1 MLRQSR
7 SADSE
12 DDVSVLSSMS
22 STLNHV
28 RDYGISYTT
37 SRNRT
42 TGPSKAGGL
51 VDVADTSLVV
61 PERLCLLFTIVSFGY
76 MCAWT
81 SLGSLISY
89 YKHTYSSALYN
100 NIYCSFYLFG
110 LPVSILQYKYDTE
123 MDHIWGS
130 KKAYLLKGAFGFGLI
145 ILVLLVLP
153 FVKSTT
159 GLVVLYSI
167 LGICSWLI
175 HGAATLLVS
184 VFPPRASGYLQT
196 GFRSPEIF
204 TVLAVSTFDIAADAS
219 TASLNYFY
227 LSIAVMVSL
236 GWIAWYHIV
245 DSRATEHLFLD
256 IDKANEELYW
266 LDANADLQLTLGQ
279 GDEDGVLSNHNS
291 PFVYGSIGGSGF
303 QTSDDISE
311 DAADYDGD
319 EEYGGGVFESSPLL
333 KETSR
338 GSSGLSTSFHGTPMQ
353 SYSSSSST
361 RSHTHTHNMGRH
373 TRARMH
379 TLGGVDD
386 EPYPSGRAADF
397 SHHSSSPASNPNPFD
412 TPSNV
417 GRKEARDRENRDASS
432 TVIERNTGFQK
443 YSKMEVSKAIRPLC
457 LALFLVM
464 FTSIFQAS
472 FFSYAD
478 STVTDIDL
486 EQRLYFTR
494 LFLDLAGRP
503 LATLLPRPWFVKT
516 PIMVFKLSVWRLL
529 LFFIYFLYIFLPG
542 FPQNDNFVVFIVGIF
557 SLANGYFS
565 VLIYEY
571 ASHDTS
577 HLGKNAQTYSASLL
591 NIVFQISAFV
601 SVSASTAIIWYF
613 DRV

>member
-22 STLNHV
+22 GTLNHV

-37 SRNRT
+37 SRNRA

-51 VDVADTSLVV
+51 VDAADTSLVV

-145 ILVLLVLP
+145 ILVLLLLP

-196 GFRSPEIF
+196 GFRSPEMF
-204 TVLAVSTFDIAADAS
+204 TVLAVSTLDIAADAS

-227 LSIAVMVSL
+227 LSIAAMVSL

-256 IDKANEELYW
+256 IDKANEEL
-266 LDANADLQLTLGQ
+266 
-279 GDEDGVLSNHNS
+279 
-291 PFVYGSIGGSGF
+291 
-303 QTSDDISE
+303 
-311 DAADYDGD
+311 
-319 EEYGGGVFESSPLL
+319 
-333 KETSR
+333 
-338 GSSGLSTSFHGTPMQ
+338 
-353 SYSSSSST
+353 
-361 RSHTHTHNMGRH
+361 
-373 TRARMH
+373 
-379 TLGGVDD
+379 
-386 EPYPSGRAADF
+386 
-397 SHHSSSPASNPNPFD
+397 
-412 TPSNV
+412 NV
-417 GRKEARDRENRDASS
+417 GMKEGRDRENLDASS
-432 TVIERNTGFQK
+432 TVMERNTGFQK

-516 PIMVFKLSVWRLL
+516 PVMVFKLSVWRLL